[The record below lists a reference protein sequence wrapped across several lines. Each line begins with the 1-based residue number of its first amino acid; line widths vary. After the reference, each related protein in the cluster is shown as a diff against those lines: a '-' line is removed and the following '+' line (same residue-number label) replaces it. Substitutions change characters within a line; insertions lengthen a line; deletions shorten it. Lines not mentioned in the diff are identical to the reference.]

1 MSRESNAFENYSSI
15 KPLNKLGQLKD
26 SNATARSIDTGF
38 SQAVRLKRIKNDI
51 ERPIYMLESNN
62 CYQSIE
68 RTRGSVVQKMIK
80 WLSTL
85 DWFSH
90 SKLQEM
96 IEIQI
101 VDPHIYNLRCTIF
114 PLKTRCLFAVY
125 CTLLNDSYL
134 GIYLQK
140 TTTTHTHTHTFCVCV
155 YVCMCVCVCV
165 CVCVVFFFT
174 ASKKSGNILRIML
187 ILRQLYQ
194 KFCCSYD

>member
-1 MSRESNAFENYSSI
+1 MSRESNAFEDYSSI

-101 VDPHIYNLRCTIF
+101 VDPYIYNLRCTIF

-140 TTTTHTHTHTFCVCV
+140 TTTHIHTQTEKKKEGKKDLSRTRTQHLRLDATTRNHHTTEAD
-155 YVCMCVCVCV
+155 YV
-165 CVCVVFFFT
+165 T
-174 ASKKSGNILRIML
+174 LGKSL
-187 ILRQLYQ
+187 
-194 KFCCSYD
+194 

>member
-1 MSRESNAFENYSSI
+1 MSRESNAFEDYSSI

-101 VDPHIYNLRCTIF
+101 VDPYIYNLRCTIF

-140 TTTTHTHTHTFCVCV
+140 TTTTHTHTHTHTHFVCVCV
-155 YVCMCVCVCV
+155 YVCVCVCV
-165 CVCVVFFFT
+165 WFSFSLLAKNLGIYCVSC
-174 ASKKSGNILRIML
+174 
-187 ILRQLYQ
+187 
-194 KFCCSYD
+194 

>member
-1 MSRESNAFENYSSI
+1 MSRESNAFEDYSSI

-101 VDPHIYNLRCTIF
+101 VDPYIYNLRCTIF

-140 TTTTHTHTHTFCVCV
+140 TTTTHTHTHILCV
-155 YVCMCVCVCV
+155 YVCMCVCMCV